1 MIREFQVQGAIM
13 TDQDIKA
20 LLHPKES
27 KYYILSL
34 VALTPIALLLSA
46 LVIGT
51 FGGVL
56 LFFGFA
62 YLTIWFVQKMIR
74 TWYLAH
80 CARVDEHNFPG
91 VHNIVMD
98 VKSQLGYDQPVD
110 AFVVEEGSFNCSLMP
125 FFNRKILIINSG
137 LLDEGVSTVEL
148 KWIIARFI
156 GSLRA
161 KSYRLS
167 IVQALISTSEKLL
180 IFNIFLYPY
189 ERAIVMSG
197 DRLGL
202 AAIGGD
208 ITSAIS
214 AMNRLCVGARC
225 SSLVSLTGIAKQEN
239 DIKGFFGFL
248 VRVLSSHP
256 PLVHRY
262 REILRFANESY
273 PHRLK
278 DFGGNLVGNVQRA
291 DYHQQQAA

>member
-1 MIREFQVQGAIM
+1 M
-13 TDQDIKA
+13 TDQEIKA

-27 KYYILSL
+27 RYYILSL
-34 VALTPIALLLSA
+34 VALTPIALLLTA

-80 CARVDEHNFPG
+80 CARVDEHSFPG
-91 VHNIVMD
+91 VHKIVMD
-98 VKSQLGYDQPVD
+98 VKSALGYDKPVD
-110 AFVVEEGSFNCSLMP
+110 VFVVEEGSFNCLLMP
-125 FFNRKILIINSG
+125 FFNRKILVLNSG
-137 LLDEGVSTVEL
+137 LLDEGVSAVEL
-148 KWIIARFI
+148 KWLVARFI

-180 IFNIFLYPY
+180 IFNLLLYPY

-197 DRLGL
+197 DRIGL
-202 AAIGGD
+202 AAIDGD

-214 AMNRLCVGARC
+214 AMNRLCVGTRC
-225 SSLVSLTGIAKQEN
+225 SSLVSLTGIARQES
-239 DIKGFFGFL
+239 DIQGFFGFL
-248 VRVLSSHP
+248 VRAFSSHP

-262 REILRFANESY
+262 REVLRFANDAY
-273 PHRLK
+273 PHRLG
-278 DFGGNLVGNVQRA
+278 DFSRNLVGKVRQAEYN
-291 DYHQQQAA
+291 QQQAA